1 MFRNIMK
8 CGNIEEY
15 IENRQNIK
23 FLTRPRISK
32 KDKEDAYLA
41 EVLKNIADIREEAK
55 KLFKNDKLF
64 SYENIDVSAPK

>member
-1 MFRNIMK
+1 MK

-55 KLFKNDKLF
+55 KLFKNNKLVF
-64 SYENIDVSAPK
+64 I